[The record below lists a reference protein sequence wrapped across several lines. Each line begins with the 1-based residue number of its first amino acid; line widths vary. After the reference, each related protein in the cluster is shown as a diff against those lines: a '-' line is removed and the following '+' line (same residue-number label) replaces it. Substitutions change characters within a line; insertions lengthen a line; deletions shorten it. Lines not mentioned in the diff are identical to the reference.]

1 MSLLRPHTAA
11 IPNLGRRPEV
21 PNSGDAITG
30 GFRLEL
36 PPGVVPDSSAL
47 PDELPPSILCRF
59 SLGSSST
66 ASASAPATKLSR
78 RISIL
83 RRLAARE
90 PGSQDF
96 KAAVSTPQQI
106 SAITTEVRTR
116 KLKQTLVPLALE
128 FEQVE
133 GKKRSMRGSA
143 AAPQKQVLLSTP
155 YRSVYPLPHWSR
167 RLPDHLVL
175 HEPRRFLQPKRRKMR
190 RCSKTYKK
198 NVARGWLPRA
208 TYPSTER
215 TNPKR
220 PSWRVSPLLDA
231 WAGVRWEVKASWLI

>member
-36 PPGVVPDSSAL
+36 PPGVVPDSPAL
-47 PDELPPSILCRF
+47 PEELPPSILCRF
-59 SLGSSST
+59 SLGSS
-66 ASASAPATKLSR
+66 SAPATKLSR

-106 SAITTEVRTR
+106 SAITTEV
-116 KLKQTLVPLALE
+116 
-128 FEQVE
+128 E
-133 GKKRSMRGSA
+133 GKKRSRRGSA

-208 TYPSTER
+208 TYPPTER